1 MYILSH
7 ELNDKY
13 ILLIHVLKR
22 GIALK
27 RNDLRNVAIIAH
39 VDHGKTTLVDEMLK
53 QGGAFRENQV
63 VAERVMDNND
73 IERERGITILAKNTS
88 CVYNDVKIN
97 IIDTP
102 GHADFGGE
110 VERVLKMVNGVILL
124 VDAAEGPMPQTRFV
138 TQKAL
143 DLGLKLIIVVNKIDR
158 PDARLDEIGDEIL
171 ELLLELD
178 ASDEQIESPVLFCSG
193 RSGTASLSQ
202 YEEGTDLK
210 PLFETILNHIPEPE
224 GDENGP
230 MQMLVSSID
239 YNDYVGRIAV
249 GRIERGVMKVNQPVI
264 IGDYHELKKPYNS
277 KIVTMMQIQ
286 GLQRVACQ
294 EAKVGDI
301 VCISG
306 IENITIGDT
315 ICDVAQYEPL
325 PFVKISE
332 PTVEMTF
339 WVNDSP
345 FAGREGK
352 FVTSRQIR
360 ERLFKELL
368 KDVSLRVTESENSD
382 AFLVAGRGEMHL
394 SILIENMRREGF
406 ELSVSTP
413 RVLYKEIDG
422 EKCEPIE
429 SLLIDV
435 PENCVGS
442 VMEAMGN
449 RKAELVQMH
458 PHGSRMR
465 IEFKIPA
472 RGLFG
477 YKSEFLTATK
487 GEGIMSSVFDSYE
500 PYKGEIPRRS
510 TGSLIAFET
519 GEAVTYGLF
528 NAQERGTLFI
538 GAGTPV
544 YEGMIVGA
552 SPKAEDLV
560 VNVCKKK
567 HLTNTRASGS
577 DDALRLITP
586 KNLSLEDSLEFLAD
600 DELLEVT
607 PKNIR
612 IRKRTLSN
620 VIRAK
625 ERSKM

>member
-1 MYILSH
+1 M
-7 ELNDKY
+7 
-13 ILLIHVLKR
+13 
-22 GIALK
+22 K

-63 VAERVMDNND
+63 VAERVMDNNA

-143 DLGLKLIIVVNKIDR
+143 DLGLKLIVVVNKIDR
-158 PDARLDEIGDEIL
+158 PDARLDEIGDEVL
-171 ELLLELD
+171 ELLLDLD
-178 ASDEQIESPVLFCSG
+178 ASEEQLESPILFCSG

-202 YEEGTDLK
+202 YEEGTDLN
-210 PLFETILNHIPEPE
+210 PLFETILSHIPAPE
-224 GDENGP
+224 GDETAP

-249 GRIERGVMKVNQPVI
+249 GRIERGVMKVNQQVT
-264 IGDYHELKKPYNS
+264 IGDYHEIKAPYNS

-286 GLQRVACQ
+286 GLQRIPCQ
-294 EAKVGDI
+294 DAKVGDI

-315 ICDVAQYEPL
+315 ICDSSCFETV

-368 KDVSLRVTESENSD
+368 KDVSLKVEESENTD
-382 AFLVAGRGEMHL
+382 AFKVSGRGEMHL

-413 RVLYKEIDG
+413 RVLFKEIDG
-422 EKCEPIE
+422 VKCEPIE
-429 SLLIDV
+429 NLLIDV

-449 RKAELVQMH
+449 RKAELVHMH
-458 PHGSRMR
+458 PHSSRMR
-465 IEFKIPA
+465 IQFKIPA

-487 GEGIMSSVFDSYE
+487 GEGIMSSVFDCYE

-538 GAGTPV
+538 GAGVPV

-577 DDALRLITP
+577 DDALRLVP
-586 KNLSLEDSLEFLAD
+586 PRNLSLEDSLEFLAD

-607 PKNIR
+607 PQSIR

-620 VIRAK
+620 TLRAK
-625 ERSKM
+625 ERSK

>member
-1 MYILSH
+1 M
-7 ELNDKY
+7 
-13 ILLIHVLKR
+13 
-22 GIALK
+22 K

-63 VAERVMDNND
+63 VADRVMDNND

-88 CVYNDVKIN
+88 CVYNDIKIN

-143 DLGLKLIIVVNKIDR
+143 DLGLKLIVVVNKIDR
-158 PDARLDEIGDEIL
+158 PDARLDEIGDEVL
-171 ELLLELD
+171 ELLLDLD
-178 ASDEQIESPVLFCSG
+178 ASDEQLESPILFCSG

-202 YEEGTDLK
+202 YEEGKDLT
-210 PLFETILNHIPEPE
+210 PLFETIIEHIPEPE
-224 GDENGP
+224 GEDEAP

-239 YNDYVGRIAV
+239 YNEYVGRIAI
-249 GRIERGVMKVNQPVI
+249 GRIERGSMKVNQQVT
-264 IGDYHELKKPYNS
+264 IGDYHEIKTPYNS
-277 KIVTMMQIQ
+277 KIVTIMQIE
-286 GLQRVACQ
+286 GLQRVPCQ
-294 EAKVGDI
+294 DAKVGDI

-315 ICDVAQYEPL
+315 ICEPSCYDSL

-339 WVNDSP
+339 AVNDSP

-352 FVTSRQIR
+352 YVTSRQLR

-368 KDVSLRVTESENSD
+368 KDVSLRVTEADNTDSFRVS
-382 AFLVAGRGEMHL
+382 GRGEMHL

-422 EKCEPIE
+422 VKCEPIE
-429 SLLIDV
+429 NLLIDV
-435 PENCVGS
+435 PENCVGT

-449 RKAELVQMH
+449 RKAELIQMH
-458 PHGSRMR
+458 PHGTRMR
-465 IEFKIPA
+465 IQFKIPA

-500 PYKGEIPRRS
+500 PFKGEIPRRS

-528 NAQERGTLFI
+528 NAQERGSLFI
-538 GAGTPV
+538 TAGTPV

-560 VNVCKKK
+560 VNVCKRK

-577 DDALRLITP
+577 DDALRLVTP
-586 KNLSLEDSLEFLAD
+586 RNLSLEDSLEFLAE

-607 PKNIR
+607 PKSIR

-620 VIRAK
+620 TMRAK
-625 ERSKM
+625 ERSK

>member
-1 MYILSH
+1 M
-7 ELNDKY
+7 
-13 ILLIHVLKR
+13 
-22 GIALK
+22 K

-63 VAERVMDNND
+63 VAERVMDNNA

-143 DLGLKLIIVVNKIDR
+143 DLGLKLIVVVNKIDR
-158 PDARLDEIGDEIL
+158 PDARLDEIGDEVL
-171 ELLLELD
+171 ELLLDLD
-178 ASDEQIESPVLFCSG
+178 ASEEQLESPILFCSG

-202 YEEGTDLK
+202 YEEGTDLN
-210 PLFETILNHIPEPE
+210 PLFETILSHIPEPE
-224 GDENGP
+224 GDENAP

-249 GRIERGVMKVNQPVI
+249 GRIERGVMKVNQQVT
-264 IGDYHELKKPYNS
+264 IGDYHETKAPYNS

-286 GLQRVACQ
+286 GLQRIPCQ
-294 EAKVGDI
+294 DAKVGDI

-315 ICDVAQYEPL
+315 ICDTSCFETV

-368 KDVSLRVTESENSD
+368 KDVSLKVQESENTD
-382 AFLVAGRGEMHL
+382 AFKVSGRGEMHL

-413 RVLYKEIDG
+413 RVLFKEIDG
-422 EKCEPIE
+422 VKCEPIE
-429 SLLIDV
+429 NLLIDV

-449 RKAELVQMH
+449 RKAELVHMH

-465 IEFKIPA
+465 IQFKIPA

-487 GEGIMSSVFDSYE
+487 GEGIMSSVFDCYE

-538 GAGTPV
+538 GAGVPV

-560 VNVCKKK
+560 VNICKKK

-577 DDALRLITP
+577 DDALRLVP
-586 KNLSLEDSLEFLAD
+586 PRNLSLEDSLEFLAD

-607 PKNIR
+607 PQSIR

-620 VIRAK
+620 TLRAK
-625 ERSKM
+625 ERSK